1 MKKTDQD
8 VVFVTGPGHGGPA
21 LVGASYLEGSYS
33 EIYPR
38 VSLDE
43 EGMTRLFRQFSAP
56 GGIPSHVSVTT
67 PGSIHEGGE
76 LGYALVHAFGAV
88 FDNPD
93 LLAVAVVGDGEAET
107 GPLEGSWKGISFVNP
122 ERDGA
127 VLPVFHLNG
136 AKIAGP
142 TVLGRKDPEEVRSLF
157 RGHGYDPIEVEGD
170 DEGIHYR
177 FAEALGKAYARIRE
191 IQADARAGRPTPE
204 HNGERPRWP
213 MIILRTPKG
222 WTGPH
227 EVDGVVVEGTWRAHQ
242 VPLSGVKTDAA
253 HLEILKDWL
262 ASYRPGE
269 LFDASGSP
277 TPLVLAANP
286 RGDKRMSM
294 IPAVNAGVQRA
305 LKIRGLA
312 EYEVDVPSPGT
323 VRAESTRTLGAM
335 MRDMYVDNPDGFRLF
350 CPDETNSNRLGAV
363 FEASDR
369 CSMERTTDADVAIS
383 REGRVMEVLS
393 EHNCHGWL
401 EGYVLTGRN
410 GLFASYEAF
419 GLISASQ
426 TIQHGKWLEEAGKL
440 AWRKRIPSLNILLSS
455 TCWRNDHN
463 GFSHQGPGLIDNVL
477 SLRGEVSRV
486 FLPVDANTLAVV
498 ARNCFESTN
507 RVNLIVQD
515 KQPQLQYLTLQ
526 EAEEHVARG
535 YGIWGLVLQRG
546 PRRRGRR
553 DPRLRG
559 RRRDDGGRRGRRDP
573 AAQAPRT
580 EVPRRQR
587 RQPDEPGASEGRP
600 RRHERHRLHRAVH
613 LHSRRRLRLP
623 RIPGRH
629 SQARPRP
636 PRRRPLPR
644 ARLHRAG
651 NDDHPVRHGGP
662 QQGGPLPPR
671 DGRHQQL
678 QAQAEGIGRPQ
689 ALVPGEARQARGVQ
703 GRPSQG
709 HARGRRLALRGSPRL
724 TARLMPDMFPGTSL
738 RPYDAVLLV
747 SFGGPEGPDDVLP
760 FLRRVADGRA
770 IPEARLEEVSRHY
783 LAFGGVSPINARNRA
798 LVSALRAELDRRG
811 VDVPIVWGN
820 RNWHPFL
827 DEALLELAR
836 RGARRI
842 LMLPTSAYACYSGCR
857 QYREDVEKALRR
869 IDWTPPPVVERTRVY
884 FDSPGFLEANAQAI
898 VESFLRLASAGADLD
913 RIDLALVTH
922 SIPLAMERGSGEP
935 DRPETRYTAQ
945 HEALARVLVPE
956 VARRLGLRRIR
967 YGLVFCSRSGPPHA
981 PWLEPDVNEYMGR
994 LAASGAQAVCCAPIG
1009 FVSDHMEVVYDLDVE
1024 AKATADGLGLAY
1036 DRAATAGTHPAFVSS
1051 LADLMLE
1058 RAAVARGEALDAP
1071 PVSITEIGPWHEE
1084 CRPGACLEREGDVR
1098 VEAGR
1103 GRTACTSSGPA
1114 A

>member
-1 MKKTDQD
+1 MTVASDRAPRDLTPEILESLIHPTTAEVASMDAWWRANNYLTVGQIYLQSEPLAPSKLTFDDIKPRLLGHWGTSPGLAFIYTHVSDLVKKTDQD

-335 MRDMYVDNPDGFRLF
+335 MRDMYVDNPYGFRLF

-486 FLPVDANTLAVV
+486 FLSVDANTLAVV

-535 YGIWGLVLQRG
+535 YGIWDWCSNEG
-546 PRRRGRR
+546 PGGEVDVILGCAGDVVTMEVVAAAEILRRKLPELKFRVVNVVNLTSLARPKDDPVGMSDIDFTELFTDTR
-553 DPRLRG
+553 DVVFAFHG
-559 RRRDDGGRRGRRDP
+559 Y
-573 AAQAPRT
+573 
-580 EVPRRQR
+580 
-587 RQPDEPGASEGRP
+587 PGAIHKLVHGRP
-600 RRHERHRLHRAVH
+600 DADRFH
-613 LHSRRRLRLP
+613 
-623 RIPGRH
+623 
-629 SQARPRP
+629 
-636 PRRRPLPR
+636 
-644 ARLHRAG
+644 
-651 NDDHPVRHGGP
+651 VRGFIE
-662 QQGGPLPPR
+662 QGTTTTPF
-671 DGRHQQL
+671 
-678 QAQAEGIGRPQ
+678 
-689 ALVPGEARQARGVQ
+689 
-703 GRPSQG
+703 
-709 HARGRRLALRGSPRL
+709 
-724 TARLMPDMFPGTSL
+724 DM
-738 RPYDAVLLV
+738 VV
-747 SFGGPEGPDDVLP
+747 
-760 FLRRVADGRA
+760 
-770 IPEARLEEVSRHY
+770 
-783 LAFGGVSPINARNRA
+783 RNRA
-798 LVSALRAELDRRG
+798 DRYHLVMDAINNSKHKPRG
-811 VDVPIVWGN
+811 
-820 RNWHPFL
+820 
-827 DEALLELAR
+827 
-836 RGARRI
+836 
-842 LMLPTSAYACYSGCR
+842 S
-857 QYREDVEKALRR
+857 
-869 IDWTPPPVVERTRVY
+869 
-884 FDSPGFLEANAQAI
+884 
-898 VESFLRLASAGADLD
+898 ADLK
-913 RIDLALVTH
+913 RWCQAKLAK
-922 SIPLAMERGSGEP
+922 
-935 DRPETRYTAQ
+935 
-945 HEALARVLVPE
+945 HEEYKVAHLKDMPE
-956 VARRLGLRRIR
+956 VDG
-967 YGLVFCSRSGPPHA
+967 
-981 PWLEPDVNEYMGR
+981 WLFGDP
-994 LAASGAQAVCCAPIG
+994 
-1009 FVSDHMEVVYDLDVE
+1009 LD
-1024 AKATADGLGLAY
+1024 
-1036 DRAATAGTHPAFVSS
+1036 
-1051 LADLMLE
+1051 
-1058 RAAVARGEALDAP
+1058 
-1071 PVSITEIGPWHEE
+1071 
-1084 CRPGACLEREGDVR
+1084 
-1098 VEAGR
+1098 
-1103 GRTACTSSGPA
+1103 
-1114 A
+1114 